1 MAEKPS
7 NASGYITYR
16 GERKRWVVRYPIYD
30 SQKAKNIMKS
40 KDFKTEEEAKK
51 FLASINYQKENPI
64 FIEKNG
70 IPLGE
75 LMRSILK
82 LKQDSNQIG
91 EATYARTLRTIEMI
105 ERYPIGTEFIN
116 EIRPEEIQEF
126 MNDHKNLS
134 NSTINK
140 LYQMIGSTFKVA
152 INKGYLMRDPMVN
165 VLKPKS
171 LKQDK
176 KVRALTIEEQ
186 QELTDYLL
194 STSREKCKYKNVYLI
209 QMFCG
214 LRVGEALALTMKDI
228 DLEHKKISV
237 KKTLTKDERGRTIMG
252 QSTKTYA
259 GKRVV
264 PIPEFIMPSIIEQ
277 MQYAN
282 NQLNNDDKMIFKPNN
297 KKYCDRET
305 VNDYLKDILKKE
317 FNITDIS
324 THSLRHTFGT
334 RCVESGMQPVVVQRL
349 MGHTDVSVT
358 LNTYTSVYDRFKEQE
373 IEKVNQYY
381 LKELL
386 YNNQQT
392 LDKGDFETDETLER

>member
-1 MAEKPS
+1 MSNKPS
-7 NASGYITYR
+7 NATGYVTYR
-16 GERKRWVVRYPIYD
+16 KERKKWCVRYYIYD
-30 SQKAKNIMKS
+30 SSTGKNTTKT
-40 KDFKTEEEAKK
+40 KDFKTREEAEK
-51 FLASINYQKENPI
+51 FLATINYQRENPI

-105 ERYPIGTEFIN
+105 EKYPMGKEFIN
-116 EIRPEEIQEF
+116 EITSDEIQAF
-126 MNDHKNLS
+126 MNDHKGWS
-134 NSTINK
+134 NSTISK

-171 LKQDK
+171 TKQDK

-186 QELTDYLL
+186 QDFTNYLL
-194 STSREKCKYKNVYLI
+194 NNSIKNCKYKNVYLI

-214 LRVGEALALTMKDI
+214 LRVGEVLALTMKDI

-237 KKTLTKDERGRTIMG
+237 KKTLTKDEKGRTIMG

-259 GKRVV
+259 GKRMV
-264 PIPEFIMPSIIEQ
+264 PIPEFIMPAIIEQ

-282 NQLNNDDKMIFKPNN
+282 SQPNNDEKMIFKPDN
-297 KKYCDRET
+297 KKYCDREQ
-305 VNDYLKDILKKE
+305 VNDYLKDILRKE
-317 FNITDIS
+317 FDITDIS

-358 LNTYTSVYDRFKEQE
+358 LNTYTSVYDKFKEQE

>member
-1 MAEKPS
+1 MSNKPS
-7 NASGYITYR
+7 NAAGYITFR
-16 GERKRWVVRYPIYD
+16 KERKRWSVRYPIYNP
-30 SQKAKNIMKS
+30 KTGKNIMKA
-40 KDFKTEEEAKK
+40 KDFKTEDEAKK
-51 FLASINYQKENPI
+51 FLATINYQKENPI

-105 ERYPIGTEFIN
+105 ERYPIGTQFIN

-152 INKGYLMRDPMVN
+152 INKGYLLRDPMVN

-186 QELTDYLL
+186 QALTDYLL
-194 STSREKCKYKNVYLI
+194 STPREKCKYKNVYLI

-214 LRVGEALALTMKDI
+214 LRVGEALALTLKDI
-228 DLEHKKISV
+228 DLEHRKISV

-259 GKRVV
+259 GKRIV

-282 NQLNNDDKMIFKPNN
+282 SQLNNDEKIIFKPNN

-317 FNITDIS
+317 FDITDIS

-358 LNTYTSVYDRFKEQE
+358 LNTYTSVYDKFKEQE

>member
-1 MAEKPS
+1 MSNKPS
-7 NASGYITYR
+7 NAAGYITFR
-16 GERKRWVVRYPIYD
+16 KERKRWSVRYPIYNP
-30 SQKAKNIMKS
+30 KTGKNIMKA
-40 KDFKTEEEAKK
+40 KDFKTEDEAKK
-51 FLASINYQKENPI
+51 FLATINYQKENPI

-105 ERYPIGTEFIN
+105 ERYPIGTQFIN

-186 QELTDYLL
+186 QALTDYLL
-194 STSREKCKYKNVYLI
+194 STPREKCKYKNVYLI

-214 LRVGEALALTMKDI
+214 LRVGEALALTLKDI
-228 DLEHKKISV
+228 DLEHRKISV

-259 GKRVV
+259 GKRIV

-282 NQLNNDDKMIFKPNN
+282 SQLNNDEKIIFKPNN

-317 FNITDIS
+317 FDITDIS

-358 LNTYTSVYDRFKEQE
+358 LNTYTSVYDKFKEQE

>member
-1 MAEKPS
+1 MSNKPS
-7 NASGYITYR
+7 NAAGYITFR
-16 GERKRWVVRYPIYD
+16 KERKRWSVRYPIYNP
-30 SQKAKNIMKS
+30 KTGKNIMKA
-40 KDFKTEEEAKK
+40 KDFKTEDEAKK
-51 FLASINYQKENPI
+51 FLATINYQKENPI

-186 QELTDYLL
+186 QALTDYLL
-194 STSREKCKYKNVYLI
+194 STPREKCKYKNVYLI

-214 LRVGEALALTMKDI
+214 LRVGEALALTLKDI
-228 DLEHKKISV
+228 DLEHRKISV

-259 GKRVV
+259 RKRIV

-282 NQLNNDDKMIFKPNN
+282 SQLNNDEKIIFKPNN

-317 FNITDIS
+317 FDITDIS

-358 LNTYTSVYDRFKEQE
+358 LNTYTSVYDKFKEQE

-386 YNNQQT
+386 YNNQQS

>member
-1 MAEKPS
+1 MIEKPS
-7 NASGYITYR
+7 NAIGYVVFR
-16 GERKRWVVRYPIYD
+16 KDRKRWTVRYPVYD
-30 SQKAKNIMKS
+30 AKTGKNINKA
-40 KDFKTEEEAKK
+40 KDFKTREEAEK
-51 FLASINYQKENPI
+51 FLQTINYQKENPI

-186 QELTDYLL
+186 QALTDYLL
-194 STSREKCKYKNVYLI
+194 STPREKCKYKNVYLI

-214 LRVGEALALTMKDI
+214 LRVGEALALSLKDI
-228 DLEHKKISV
+228 DLEHRKISV

-259 GKRVV
+259 GKRIV

-282 NQLNNDDKMIFKPNN
+282 SQLNNDEKMIFRPNN

-317 FNITDIS
+317 FDITDIS

-358 LNTYTSVYDRFKEQE
+358 LNTYTSVYDKFKEQE

-386 YNNQQT
+386 YNNQQA
-392 LDKGDFETDETLER
+392 LDKGGFETDETLER

>member
-1 MAEKPS
+1 MSNKPS
-7 NASGYITYR
+7 NAAGYITFR
-16 GERKRWVVRYPIYD
+16 KERKRWSVRYPIYNP
-30 SQKAKNIMKS
+30 KTGKNIMKA
-40 KDFKTEEEAKK
+40 KDFKTEDEAKK

-186 QELTDYLL
+186 QALTDYLL
-194 STSREKCKYKNVYLI
+194 STPREKCKYKNVYLI

-214 LRVGEALALTMKDI
+214 LRVGEALALTLKDI
-228 DLEHKKISV
+228 DLEHRKISV
-237 KKTLTKDERGRTIMG
+237 KKTF
-252 QSTKTYA
+252 S
-259 GKRVV
+259 
-264 PIPEFIMPSIIEQ
+264 P
-277 MQYAN
+277 
-282 NQLNNDDKMIFKPNN
+282 
-297 KKYCDRET
+297 
-305 VNDYLKDILKKE
+305 
-317 FNITDIS
+317 
-324 THSLRHTFGT
+324 
-334 RCVESGMQPVVVQRL
+334 
-349 MGHTDVSVT
+349 
-358 LNTYTSVYDRFKEQE
+358 
-373 IEKVNQYY
+373 KVI
-381 LKELL
+381 
-386 YNNQQT
+386 
-392 LDKGDFETDETLER
+392 